1 MSGFGV
7 FLGAMDHWLSIE
19 IFDGEFPASSW
30 RRAHGDNLTEAAITN
45 GALRWQWHNHRWGVV
60 LELEFRDEQQRD
72 RFRDLPAVTAAL
84 DAVPDPVRGLLVY
97 PGRGGGSGAR
107 VPRRPRPLP
116 MAGAG
121 VRPAPVEEQFIRLTT
136 NELV

>member
-1 MSGFGV
+1 MSGSGV
-7 FLGAMDHWLSIE
+7 LSGVMDPWLTIE

-45 GALRWQWHNHRWGVV
+45 GAWRWQWHEHQWGVV

-72 RFRDLPAVTAAL
+72 RFRDLPAVCAAL
-84 DAVPDPVRGLLVY
+84 DAVPDPGRGLLVY

-107 VPRRPRPLP
+107 VPHRPRPLP

-121 VRPAPVEEQFIRLTT
+121 ARPAPVEEQSIRLTT

>member
-1 MSGFGV
+1 
-7 FLGAMDHWLSIE
+7 MDHWLSIE

-45 GALRWQWHNHRWGVV
+45 GALRWEWHEHHWGVII
-60 LELEFRDEQQRD
+60 ELEFTDDEERD
-72 RFRDLPAVTAAL
+72 RFRELPAVRAAL

-107 VPRRPRPLP
+107 VPRHPRPLP
-116 MAGAG
+116 SSGAGA
-121 VRPAPVEEQFIRLTT
+121 RPEPDEEQYIRLATL
-136 NELV
+136 ELI